1 MSSDAAALPNSS
13 SAPSWAQHVVPSTG
27 MQPGDQRAS
36 RVGRYQNGNKPYAP
50 WTQRSCFPHIKDLQ
64 DEAALLDVNENSS
77 V

>member
-13 SAPSWAQHVVPSTG
+13 SPPSWAQHVVPSTG
-27 MQPGDQRAS
+27 SDQRAS
-36 RVGRYQNGNKPYAP
+36 RVGRYQNGDKPYA
-50 WTQRSCFPHIKDLQ
+50 HIKDLQ